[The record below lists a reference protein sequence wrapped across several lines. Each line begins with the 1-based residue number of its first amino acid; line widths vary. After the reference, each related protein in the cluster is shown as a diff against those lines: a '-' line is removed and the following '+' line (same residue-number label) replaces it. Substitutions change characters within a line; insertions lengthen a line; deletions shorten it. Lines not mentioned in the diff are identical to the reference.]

1 MAFGSAYARNLARS
15 APEPGAMDEMDEMDD
30 DAEAEGTPKD
40 ADDPVAMSA
49 FEDFAKAAGIKATPA
64 AYSALKELIHACMKG

>member
-15 APEPGAMDEMDEMDD
+15 APEPDAMDEMDD